1 MKKRI
6 FNTLLAVAS
15 LLPLYAQETVEALT
29 ITGSNT
35 TPSVNGFQN
44 KLQFSGSRGAFVFN
58 AGQTSELMFG
68 MNSDGG
74 FYWGTGQNATNP
86 NFYPMILEGGT
97 GNLSIRGLLSG
108 GIGARTTGGVN
119 DWNDI
124 SNIRSGSGYSL
135 LRGNAPNGPDDT
147 PHYYHPFNFEYGQKN
162 GTGNVTQL
170 AIPYGRSA
178 SIDQGIKMRG
188 RYDGSWTSWVRVL
201 SENLQGNVGIGTDE
215 PSEKLEVL
223 STIKITNPADR
234 GSSRLYIDRGPAGK
248 DRALIGFGAGG
259 NYGWF
264 TGLLYAGGNN
274 NGNFYISQ
282 TDYVKNAD
290 GRRDAE
296 FAINTEGNVGIGTAF
311 PDKSLYVL
319 GDLGTA
325 IRRDS
330 EATGANVGI
339 KFGVDDGDILKSGI
353 IHVRDEGVSNGRGS
367 MQFLVDASDDA
378 SDIAASDVKMS
389 IASSGNV
396 GIGRTDPQYALDVG
410 NTDFPPARFNRNGNG
425 MSVIF
430 SRSDVKRGFISTNSQ
445 STNALDLVSYGD
457 LGLGT
462 NGELDKL
469 TIDTEGNTSITG
481 NLSLGAEGVGRELKI
496 HSFVNG
502 QHWSLSPGTNTLSF
516 KDWEGQNILQLDGVN
531 NRVIFNSAF
540 DIQGEQ
546 LAIESATGNVGI
558 GTSAP
563 GAKLVVNGGEIWQSY
578 GTSKPQI
585 GLTSNANQAIIRFNQ
600 YWKDG
605 YKYSEGGGAAEIS
618 VGTAMNQGD
627 MYFKTAPNGEAD
639 SPLSLNTRMTI
650 REDGNIGIGTTT
662 PNHKLQ
668 IGKNEH
674 GSTSGPTNAFFNGT
688 GFNMSLY
695 SDQDFNADGVT
706 GQLTFGS
713 KYNSVGTFTAGARI
727 YGYRPNFQTDG
738 NYEYALG
745 IDTRRHGASAVR
757 AVTIRGDGNMGIG
770 TDSPSSKLELYDV
783 GNATELAIRFKH
795 YSGVT
800 GEIQSKFV
808 DPASRSESYLSFST
822 NPDGAFSGLSEK
834 MRIMGNGNVGIGT
847 TSPSGSLSS
856 NETGLHIQND
866 NVSFLALES
875 TEGRKYSIYSAPNG
889 SLVFWDASQTKMRGI
904 IDADGDW
911 GIGTTAPDAK
921 LTVDGDIRA
930 TKVKVVADVNSVPDY
945 VFSEDYNLQSLE
957 EVEAY
962 VKENSHLPEVPSAEE
977 IAEHGLDIG
986 AMNLILLKKIEEL
999 TLHMI
1004 HQNERLNK
1012 LERENARL
1020 KEQSQPTKNN

>member
-6 FNTLLAVAS
+6 FNTILAVVS

-29 ITGSNT
+29 ITGSNA

-97 GNLSIRGLLSG
+97 GNLSIRGLLTG

-124 SNIRSGSGYSL
+124 SNTRSGSGYSL
-135 LRGNAPNGPDDT
+135 LRGYAPNGPDDT
-147 PHYYHPFNFEYGQKN
+147 HHYYHPFNFEYGFKN
-162 GTGNVTQL
+162 GLGNITQL
-170 AIPYGRSA
+170 AIPYGYSA

-188 RYDGSWTSWVRVL
+188 RYDGQWTSWVRVL

-234 GSSRLYIDRGPAGK
+234 GSSRLYLERGPAGK
-248 DRALIGFGAGG
+248 DRALIGFGEGG
-259 NYGWF
+259 NFGWF

-367 MQFLVDASDDA
+367 LQFLVDASDDA
-378 SDIAASDVKMS
+378 SDIAASDVKMT

-430 SRSDVKRGFISTNSQ
+430 SRSDVKRGFIATNSQ

-469 TIDTEGNTSITG
+469 TI
-481 NLSLGAEGVGRELKI
+481 
-496 HSFVNG
+496 
-502 QHWSLSPGTNTLSF
+502 
-516 KDWEGQNILQLDGVN
+516 
-531 NRVIFNSAF
+531 
-540 DIQGEQ
+540 
-546 LAIESATGNVGI
+546 
-558 GTSAP
+558 
-563 GAKLVVNGGEIWQSY
+563 
-578 GTSKPQI
+578 
-585 GLTSNANQAIIRFNQ
+585 
-600 YWKDG
+600 
-605 YKYSEGGGAAEIS
+605 
-618 VGTAMNQGD
+618 AM
-627 MYFKTAPNGEAD
+627 
-639 SPLSLNTRMTI
+639 
-650 REDGNIGIGTTT
+650 
-662 PNHKLQ
+662 
-668 IGKNEH
+668 
-674 GSTSGPTNAFFNGT
+674 
-688 GFNMSLY
+688 
-695 SDQDFNADGVT
+695 
-706 GQLTFGS
+706 
-713 KYNSVGTFTAGARI
+713 
-727 YGYRPNFQTDG
+727 
-738 NYEYALG
+738 
-745 IDTRRHGASAVR
+745 
-757 AVTIRGDGNMGIG
+757 
-770 TDSPSSKLELYDV
+770 
-783 GNATELAIRFKH
+783 
-795 YSGVT
+795 
-800 GEIQSKFV
+800 
-808 DPASRSESYLSFST
+808 
-822 NPDGAFSGLSEK
+822 
-834 MRIMGNGNVGIGT
+834 NGNVGIGT
-847 TSPSGSLSS
+847 TTPASAIHVVG
-856 NETGLHIQND
+856 EAGIRWD
-866 NVSFLALES
+866 YVS
-875 TEGRKYSIYSAPNG
+875 TEHQGKLVIGPGSQISNPTLKFYRWTGSGATYYPAHIEMSQSNGVGRMDFKFGGPAGIDGETLNTVMSISRNG
-889 SLVFWDASQTKMRGI
+889 NVGLGTTSPTSKLMVKGDGPGNAALSI
-904 IDADGDW
+904 IENPSSSVGAHFISEGANNIMFQLKRTADGGTNTELRSSGNTFLNALSGNV
-911 GIGTTAPDAK
+911 GIGTTTPDAK

-930 TKVKVVADVNSVPDY
+930 TKVQVVADVNSVPDY
-945 VFSEDYNLQSLE
+945 VFSEDYDLQSLE

-977 IAEHGLDIG
+977 IAEEGHDLG
-986 AMNLILLKKIEEL
+986 AMNLLLLKKVEEL
-999 TLHMI
+999 TLYQI
-1004 HQNERLNK
+1004 DL
-1012 LERENARL
+1012 L
-1020 KEQSQPTKNN
+1020 KELKNQQALIIDQQARIEALENSK